1 MDIEEAKK
9 FIGKKASVFNENFFM
24 TIKNVRQLQD
34 IILATFEENNYT
46 CNIEVLKLED
56 GTKIAKI

>member
-1 MDIEEAKK
+1 MNIEEAKS

-24 TIKNVRQLQD
+24 TIKDVKQLQD
-34 IILATFEENNYT
+34 IILTTFEENNFI